1 MSIPDRINSCISWNL
16 LVSRLSS
23 PSKPMSIKE
32 FDATKK
38 KKKIESEC
46 YYLGKIIPFSL
57 QQKIQ
62 SKTDNLSRTCVI
74 VLPNS
79 VRFKIN

>member
-16 LVSRLSS
+16 PVSRLSS

-32 FDATKK
+32 FDAT

-62 SKTDNLSRTCVI
+62 SKTDHLSRTCVI